1 MLIDPEIAEALA
13 QHELLPPIPEDD
25 NPNRQAR
32 ASHERDAV
40 FFTPHYRRPAVAEI
54 EERHIPGPDQAVPVR
69 IYRPEAA
76 HDHPVPTV
84 LWIHGGGWVTGSL
97 HTADALAR
105 SIAHGCDAVVV
116 SVDYRLAPEHPWP
129 AGLNDVLASF
139 TWLRQNIGMLGGDTD
154 RIGVGGDSSGGNLAA
169 ILAQHARDEGWPLRA
184 QLLVYPVTDCS
195 LDGPYPSRTTFVD
208 GPYVSWM
215 AVAACIESYL
225 PAGTD
230 PADPRISPLKAAS
243 LKSVAP
249 AVIATV
255 ELDPLRD
262 EGQAYAQALQSQGV
276 RVVSLQADALPH
288 GGFDMGGRSQAAQ
301 RAVTAAVAAFRDVLN
316 EPAAADVESFDP
328 DEPAHNAARF
338 LHIDKAVMLA
348 RSPLAS
354 QVPGAL
360 AASLAGYE
368 PHHFT
373 RVSRGLAR
381 SVQSAAEQ
389 LLADPEFSQALES
402 LSLAP
407 GERIVALGDSI
418 TDDSVSWAEQLKAVL
433 AMTRPDV
440 TVLNHGVTGATTQ
453 DHLARVDIMVQAQ
466 PTWVIQLLGTNDVR
480 RQGRSTWLRMV
491 EPEETARNLVKLAEL
506 IANETGARLTRMAP
520 PPVIEARIQEWE
532 PFAVEQ
538 ISWRRRDIDDVIA
551 AVLQADPQAIN
562 LAEVFAGRVEE
573 LLLPDGVH
581 PNVAGQSVI
590 LRSLVVELSR
600 QRARSDRRGA

>member
-1 MLIDPEIAEALA
+1 MKIDAEIAEALA
-13 QHELLPPIPEDD
+13 QHELLPPIPEDPD
-25 NPNRQAR
+25 PNRQAR

-40 FFTPHYRRPAVAEI
+40 FFTPHYRRPAVADI
-54 EERHIPGPDQAVPVR
+54 EERHLPGPDQPVPVR
-69 IYRPEAA
+69 IYRPEVAQ
-76 HDHPVPTV
+76 DHQVPTV

-97 HTADALAR
+97 HTGDALSRA
-105 SIAHGCDAVVV
+105 IADGCDAVVV

-129 AGLNDVLASF
+129 AGLDDVVAAFS
-139 TWLRQNIGMLGGDTD
+139 WLRENIGMLGGDLA
-154 RIGVGGDSSGGNLAA
+154 RIGVGGDSAGGNLAA
-169 ILAQHARDEGWPLRA
+169 ILAQQARDESWPLRA
-184 QLLVYPVTDCS
+184 QLLVYPVTDCA
-195 LDGPYPSRTTFVD
+195 LDGPYGSRSTFVD
-208 GPYVSWM
+208 GPYVSWT

-225 PAGTD
+225 PDGAD

-262 EGQAYAQALQSQGV
+262 EGHAYAHALQSQGV
-276 RVVSLQADALPH
+276 RVVSLQAAGLPH
-288 GGFDMGGRSQAAQ
+288 GGFDMGGRSQAAHQ
-301 RAVTAAVAAFRDVLN
+301 AVTDAVAAFRELLSDPTVDDA
-316 EPAAADVESFDP
+316 EAFDP

-338 LHIDKAVMLA
+338 LHLDKAVMLA
-348 RSPLAS
+348 RSPLVP
-354 QVPGAL
+354 QVPGSL
-360 AASLAGYE
+360 AASLGGYD

-373 RVSRGLAR
+373 RISRGLAY
-381 SVQSAAEQ
+381 SVQRAAEQ

-402 LSLAP
+402 LPLAP

-433 AMTRPDV
+433 ALTRPDV
-440 TVLNHGVTGATTQ
+440 TVLNHGVTGATTH
-453 DHLARVDIMVQAQ
+453 DHLARVDLLVQAR

-480 RQGRSTWLRMV
+480 RQGRNTWLCMV
-491 EPEETARNLVKLAEL
+491 EPEQTARNLEKLAQL

-538 ISWRRRDIDDVIA
+538 ISWRARDVENVA
-551 AVLQADPQAIN
+551 ATVLQADPPAIN
-562 LAEVFAGRVEE
+562 LAAIFAERAEE

-590 LRSLVVELSR
+590 LRSLVIELSR
-600 QRARSDRRGA
+600 QRARSDRPGA